1 MDGKEARLIQETLN
15 LYFNLESRKRAIQ
28 RELCDLK
35 RGGKPGYV
43 NHSNFDLIFTEEA
56 QERLRNFMIRLG
68 EEQVDLLDAQMTS
81 IEVRKGGND
90 EEKNND

>member
-1 MDGKEARLIQETLN
+1 MDNTEAMMIQHTLN
-15 LYFNLESRKRAIQ
+15 VYFNLDHRKRAIE
-28 RELCDLK
+28 RELGDLK

-56 QERLRNFMIRLG
+56 QDRLRKIMIQLG
-68 EEQVDLLDAQMTS
+68 EEQVELLDAQMTS
-81 IEVRKGGND
+81 IEVKKGEND